1 MKVLIAIDSFKDAAN
16 SFAVCEALKKGWI
29 KSSPHD
35 EVSCFPLADG
45 GEGLIDILKLYLK
58 MDLVSVVV
66 DDALRRK
73 KEAYFLF
80 SETKKL
86 AVIEV
91 AQAIGLQ
98 HLSPAERNPLH
109 TSSYG
114 VGELINHACKLGA
127 TEIIIGLG
135 GSSTNDAGMGMAKAL
150 GWRFLDDIGK
160 DCEPIGNELIKVF
173 QILPPAKFV
182 GSKVTF
188 DVLCDVDNPLFG
200 SNGAAFIF
208 APQKGADI
216 SAVKYLDNG
225 LKHFYGICSQI
236 NNSVKQNLPGAG
248 AAGGLGYGTSFF
260 LGASLKSGIDLILK
274 YSNIEKFMPETDLVI
289 TGEGALDRQTLQ
301 GKLIK
306 GVCQM
311 AKKYDKPVI
320 AICGALDLNSDELTV
335 LGLKAAFS
343 IAQGPG
349 SLNDALLNTEKNL
362 ALTAFNIAQMLK

>member
-1 MKVLIAIDSFKDAAN
+1 
-16 SFAVCEALKKGWI
+16 
-29 KSSPHD
+29 
-35 EVSCFPLADG
+35 
-45 GEGLIDILKLYLK
+45 
-58 MDLVSVVV
+58 
-66 DDALRRK
+66 
-73 KEAYFLF
+73 
-80 SETKKL
+80 
-86 AVIEV
+86 
-91 AQAIGLQ
+91 
-98 HLSPAERNPLH
+98 
-109 TSSYG
+109 
-114 VGELINHACKLGA
+114 
-127 TEIIIGLG
+127 
-135 GSSTNDAGMGMAKAL
+135 
-150 GWRFLDDIGK
+150 
-160 DCEPIGNELIKVF
+160 
-173 QILPPAKFV
+173 
-182 GSKVTF
+182 
-188 DVLCDVDNPLFG
+188 VDNPLFG

-236 NNSVKQNLPGAG
+236 NNSVKQNLLGAG

-320 AICGALDLNSDELTV
+320 AICGALDLNSDEFTV

>member
-1 MKVLIAIDSFKDAAN
+1 MKVLIAIDSFKDAAD
-16 SFAVCEALKKGWI
+16 SFTVCEAVKKGWI

-45 GEGLIDILKLYLK
+45 GEGLIDILKPYLE
-58 MDLVSVVV
+58 MDLVSLVV

-73 KEAYFLF
+73 KEAHFLF

-114 VGELINHACKLGA
+114 VGELINYACKLGA
-127 TEIIIGLG
+127 TDIIIGLG

-182 GSKVTF
+182 GSKVKF

-311 AKKYDKPVI
+311 AQKYDKPII
-320 AICGALDLNSDELTV
+320 AICGALDLPSEELTV

>member
-1 MKVLIAIDSFKDAAN
+1 MKVLIAIDSFKDAAD
-16 SFAVCEALKKGWI
+16 SFTVCEAVKKGWI

-45 GEGLIDILKLYLK
+45 GEGLIDILKLYLE
-58 MDLVSVVV
+58 MDLVSLVV

-73 KEAYFLF
+73 KEAHFLF

-127 TEIIIGLG
+127 TDIIIGLG

-182 GSKVTF
+182 GSKVKF

-274 YSNIEKFMPETDLVI
+274 YSNIEKFIPETDLVI
-289 TGEGALDRQTLQ
+289 TGEGALDSQTLQ